1 MYQGK
6 FDAKRRGH
14 ESPEENLQKILDERK
29 AAQEAEQR
37 AKAARAAR
45 QAAAARQQA
54 GKAAP
59 TAAKSGAKPGARP
72 QAPAAQKT
80 APKAKPAAVKA
91 EPQKSSKAGTA
102 IFYTIYVLVIL
113 IFIGGTFFTL
123 NWLRGWLEDY
133 ELAQPA
139 PKSQEV
145 FDEYFANP
153 DWAQLYSM
161 ANIENTAYEGSEQ
174 YVAYMQE
181 HAAGKQLD
189 YVETSAGLSLD
200 TVKYIVRLDGEKIAT
215 FTLKDTSGSRASIPD
230 WNLGTVELFFHRQQG
245 YLIQK
250 LDGHTAYVN
259 GVALDDSFTIQIAS
273 TKAEEYLPIGVSG
286 VRTCIQSISG
296 LMALPEVK
304 VYNQTGE
311 ELPVIYDEATGTF
324 IEQTT
329 ENTMPDEERE
339 VAINALRAQAE
350 FMINASGARAN
361 VAKYYDG
368 SSKVFTEITNM
379 AKELWMNHDN
389 GHRFL
394 NEKID
399 GYCKY
404 SDDLFAVHISMTM
417 NVTYADGNTGDY
429 DISQSLFFTKKNGK
443 WVCYEKTNENVF
455 EPVGEVRL
463 TFMNGTEELYSNFFE
478 TDAIALQTP
487 VVSAP
492 EGKKF
497 SGWVREDFDD
507 AGNKKLTL
515 VFVPDEAGAVT
526 LTGGS
531 ALEPM
536 TLYAL
541 FETADA
547 EEGGN

>member
-6 FDAKRRGH
+6 FDAKRLGH
-14 ESPEENLQKILDERK
+14 ESPEENLQRILDERK

-54 GKAAP
+54 ASGKSGSAP
-59 TAAKSGAKPGARP
+59 RNPAKPTSSVPAAKS
-72 QAPAAQKT
+72 
-80 APKAKPAAVKA
+80 APKARTTSSKA
-91 EPQKSSKAGTA
+91 EPQSSPKAGNV
-102 IFYTIYVLVIL
+102 IFYTVYALIIVL
-113 IFIGGTFFTL
+113 FIGGTLFTL
-123 NWLRGWLEDY
+123 RWLRGWLEDY

-161 ANIENTAYEGSEQ
+161 AKTESTVYEGSEQ
-174 YVAYMQE
+174 YVAYMKE
-181 HAAGKQLD
+181 HAAGKEID

-215 FTLKDTSGSRASIPD
+215 FTLEDTSGSRTSIPD

-273 TKAEEYLPIGVSG
+273 TKAEDFLPIGVSG

-324 IEQTT
+324 IEQTA

-339 VAINALRAQAE
+339 VTINALRAQAE
-350 FMINASGARAN
+350 FMINAAGARAN

-368 SSKVFTEITNM
+368 SSRVYSEITEM
-379 AKELWMNHDN
+379 AKELWMNHDY

-394 NEKID
+394 NEQID

-404 SDDLFAVHISMTM
+404 SSDLFAVHCSMTM
-417 NVTYADGNTGDY
+417 NVTYADGNTGNF
-429 DISQSLFFTKKNGK
+429 DIAQSLFFTKKNGK
-443 WVCYEKTNENVF
+443 WVCYEKTNEDVF

-463 TFMNGTEELYSNFFE
+463 TFMNKDEELYSSFFE
-478 TDAIALQTP
+478 TNAIAIQTP

-497 SGWVREDFDD
+497 SGWVREDYDES
-507 AGNKKLTL
+507 GHKKLTL

-526 LTGGS
+526 ITGGTV
-531 ALEPM
+531 LEPM

-541 FETADA
+541 FENAES